1 LRSSPVLI
9 PRRSEKDRQ
18 IENKAVSGEEK
29 RFRGERQRER
39 EFRIRE
45 ERERERER
53 ALLKPQRGTVLV
65 LSVHAFGSLLHPVP
79 TCSVHPIRIMG
90 IFVFSTIFLFSFY

>member
-18 IENKAVSGEEK
+18 IENKAVSGKEK

-45 ERERERER
+45 ERERER

-79 TCSVHPIRIMG
+79 TCSVHPIRSMG